1 VPAIRSDQFGMN
13 GEASRRT
20 QPPIAV
26 RLAKEKAI
34 SRDMGALDM
43 AVANDSLAEYLHT
56 QPYRKRKGTMNDQA
70 TTALRLLQ
78 AADEF
83 RAGLAGEFSA
93 IHGISVNEFLL
104 MLHVEQT
111 EANRLARSELA
122 KRMHVSASTVT
133 RMVAPMEKIGLVARE
148 ADERDARLGFVAMT
162 EAGREK
168 LLEALAT
175 FTKRAGYL
183 LDDRL
188 TGEDA
193 ERLKTILRRITNG
206 SVVY

>member
-1 VPAIRSDQFGMN
+1 
-13 GEASRRT
+13 
-20 QPPIAV
+20 
-26 RLAKEKAI
+26 
-34 SRDMGALDM
+34 
-43 AVANDSLAEYLHT
+43 
-56 QPYRKRKGTMNDQA
+56 MNDQA

-104 MLHVEQT
+104 MLHVERT

-168 LLEALAT
+168 LMEALAT

-193 ERLKTILRRITNG
+193 ERLKTALRRITNG
-206 SVVY
+206 SLVY